1 MTTRTIDKLRTVG
14 LALGSAMAAHQVV
27 VHRAERVAQSER
39 VRRALLRGRP
49 SR

>member
-1 MTTRTIDKLRTVG
+1 MSPRTLDKLRAVG

-27 VHRAERVAQSER
+27 IHRAERLIHHDR